1 MTPLTM
7 STATATA
14 KDHPRLCRKTRAR
27 PRVATSGGSR
37 RNSRKTSLWLAR
49 RTPAG
54 ARADV
59 AKRSAPSVVREV
71 ADQAGRLGIELVDVA
86 SNIDV
91 LSVTAAQLSDTFG
104 RLHQAA
110 GQLQVGNA
118 SVSVAAEAV
127 LGSSQQAAADVHA
140 SQVAARDSCGDSH
153 AHRLGDSIGEELDCA
168 RRALDGIG
176 AVAQQINAISE
187 RTHILAPNAR
197 IETAR
202 SGEAGKGFTVIA
214 DNVRQLAD
222 EAIGAAGHID
232 ATLGRLGEQLDVLA
246 EHGGEARG
254 HAEAAEDATGSI
266 GRVLDSFGTAMTG
279 VEQQVSAIAHVATR
293 STRQIEEFM
302 TGLTGLVNS
311 VEVSSGELDTARTRV
326 YSLLDV
332 SETLIGGIASM
343 GAVTSDTAFI
353 TAAQEAAAE
362 ISRLFEAAVASGT
375 MRLEDLFDQDYR
387 TVAGSNP
394 VQHMTRF
401 TTFTDR
407 VLPAVQEPLLAI
419 DDRVTFAAA
428 VDRNGYL
435 PTHKPEV
442 LSAAGS
448 RPGLEHRALAE
459 PPDLRR
465 PHRPGRGAQHQAFSS
480 CRLSPGHGRW
490 QLRAHEGRLRTD
502 HRRRPAL
509 GRPASGLSRAVSR

>member
-1 MTPLTM
+1 L
-7 STATATA
+7 
-14 KDHPRLCRKTRAR
+14 
-27 PRVATSGGSR
+27 
-37 RNSRKTSLWLAR
+37 
-49 RTPAG
+49 
-54 ARADV
+54 
-59 AKRSAPSVVREV
+59 
-71 ADQAGRLGIELVDVA
+71 
-86 SNIDV
+86 
-91 LSVTAAQLSDTFG
+91 
-104 RLHQAA
+104 
-110 GQLQVGNA
+110 
-118 SVSVAAEAV
+118 
-127 LGSSQQAAADVHA
+127 
-140 SQVAARDSCGDSH
+140 
-153 AHRLGDSIGEELDCA
+153 
-168 RRALDGIG
+168 
-176 AVAQQINAISE
+176 
-187 RTHILAPNAR
+187 
-197 IETAR
+197 
-202 SGEAGKGFTVIA
+202 IA

-232 ATLGRLGEQLDVLA
+232 ARLGRLGEQLGVLA

-343 GAVTSDTAFI
+343 GAVTPNTAFI

-435 PTHKPEV
+435 PTHNRKFSQPQGRDPVWNTAHSRNRRIFDDRTGLTAGRNTKPF
-442 LSAAGS
+442 
-448 RPGLEHRALAE
+448 
-459 PPDLRR
+459 PPAD
-465 PHRPGRGAQHQAFSS
+465 
-480 CRLSPGHGRW
+480 LSPGHGRW

-509 GRPASGLSRAVSR
+509 GRPASGLSRAVSRWNAGEDQDQPTAW